1 MSRCAVV
8 ELGVNVVKKISLLG
22 ATGSIGIQTLDIIR
36 GHRDAFQLVAISAG
50 RNLDLVRKI
59 IIEFKPEFVSV
70 QEKADGETLRTE
82 FPELSIGFGIDGIEE
97 AAIYPKADVLVNA
110 VLGSVG
116 LSPTLRAIEAGKT
129 IAIANKETLVTAGH
143 LVMDAARRHNV
154 QVLPVD
160 SEHSAIFQALQGE
173 KEKNIEQL
181 ILTASGGSFRDR
193 TREELQG
200 VTVSEALNHPNWSMG
215 TKITIDSA
223 TMMNTG
229 LELIEAHWLFS
240 LPYEQIS
247 VVLHK
252 ESIIHSMVEF
262 HDTSIIAQL
271 GTPDMR
277 VPIQYALT
285 YPDRLPL
292 PSANRLSL
300 AQIGKLHFREMD
312 FDRFRCLKFAYD
324 AGKAG
329 GTMPTVLNAAN
340 EAAVAAFLEG
350 KISFLQIEDLIE
362 KVLEK
367 HNVLMNPDLETIQG
381 VDEETRKSV
390 ISLI

>member
-1 MSRCAVV
+1 M
-8 ELGVNVVKKISLLG
+8 KKISLLG

-215 TKITIDSA
+215 AKITIDSA
-223 TMMNTG
+223 TMMNNG
-229 LELIEAHWLFS
+229 LEVIEAHWLFS

-292 PSANRLSL
+292 PSGNRLSL
-300 AQIGKLHFREMD
+300 AQIGKLHFSEMD